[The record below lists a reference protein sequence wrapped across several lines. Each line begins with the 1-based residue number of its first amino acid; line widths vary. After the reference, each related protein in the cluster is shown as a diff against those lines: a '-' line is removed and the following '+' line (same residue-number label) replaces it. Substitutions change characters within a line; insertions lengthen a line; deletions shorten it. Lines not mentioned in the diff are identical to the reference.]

1 MHWFTVDSA
10 TMSGHGIAN
19 FHNIVSDEMVK
30 SSDNKLMVCLI
41 SVGVFYVSQFVL
53 IESMTSG
60 NAKVGLTG
68 LVAAL

>member
-1 MHWFTVDSA
+1 MN
-10 TMSGHGIAN
+10 GHGIAN

-30 SSDNKLMVCLI
+30 SSDNKLMVYLM
-41 SVGVFYVSQFVL
+41 SVGVFFVSQFVL
-53 IESMTSG
+53 IESMASG